1 MMNVYIASTV
11 LMIEPIQ
18 FGFNEQTAVSNSF
31 QKQTDA
37 LDKVTIQEKAL
48 SEFTNFVKCLE
59 KEGIEVI
66 VIKDTLHPNTPD
78 SIFPNNWFST
88 SLDGNLL
95 TYPMATKNR
104 ALERRDDILNLLIE
118 KYNYKLDT
126 SLERFEE
133 QQQFLE
139 GTGSLLI
146 DGASKTAFVALS
158 PRAEEKVLNAYSRI
172 SGNKVITFKALGPKQ
187 ELIYHTNVML
197 CIADKYAIIGADTII
212 AEDRGR
218 VCRELQLLGKELI
231 YLSNDQVYEHFAGN
245 MLQLQNKQG
254 EKFLVMSSN
263 AKQSLTSFQLE
274 KIASFENKII
284 DVPLNT
290 IEMIG
295 GGSARCMMAEIF

>member
-1 MMNVYIASTV
+1 MNKYIASTV

-37 LDKVTIQEKAL
+37 LDKETIQEKAL
-48 SEFTNFVKCLE
+48 SEFINFVKCLE
-59 KEGIEVI
+59 KTGIEVI
-66 VIKDTLHPNTPD
+66 VIKDTIQPNTPD

-158 PRAEEKVLNAYSRI
+158 PRAGEKVVNVYSKI
-172 SGNKVITFKALGPKQ
+172 SGSRVITFKALGPKQ

-197 CIADKYAIIGADTII
+197 CIADQYAIIGADTIVT
-212 AEDRGR
+212 EDRGR

-263 AKQSLTSFQLE
+263 ARKSLTSFQLE